1 MWRQSCAKS
10 GRELAEVGTSEL
22 ARAPSYPNN
31 YQKPLGPEIQR
42 CHGESD
48 MHTERERKRKQRSGQ
63 SPGPRRMQAHE
74 GVGWSAG
81 KKEESLEVNV
91 LEV

>member
-1 MWRQSCAKS
+1 M
-10 GRELAEVGTSEL
+10 GTSG
-22 ARAPSYPNN
+22 APSYPNN

-42 CHGESD
+42 RHGESD
-48 MHTERERKRKQRSGQ
+48 MHTEREKKEKQRNGQ

-81 KKEESLEVNV
+81 EKEESLEVNV